1 MSRKTTTRL
10 TDTIDALK
18 RHNDFLGLLMDEL
31 RDLLEGASDFENRKP
46 ILTTLDALLA
56 NLRQQF
62 ELEEKGGYLEDVL
75 DRYPNW
81 HPQVVHLRQ
90 QHALLRQQL
99 CVARNRIATLS
110 PDAPVGHEIER
121 QLVDWMNTYGEHRHR
136 GTALIQDAFA
146 LETGVG
152 E

>member
-1 MSRKTTTRL
+1 MNRKSTTRL

-18 RHNDFLGLLMDEL
+18 RHNDLLSLLMDEL
-31 RDLLEGASDFENRKP
+31 PDLLEGAADCENRKP
-46 ILTTLDALLA
+46 ILMTLEALLV
-56 NLRQQF
+56 NLRRQF

-81 HPQVVHLRQ
+81 HPQVVHLSQ

-99 CVARNRIATLS
+99 CEARNRIAKL
-110 PDAPVGHEIER
+110 PAGAPIAQEIQR
-121 QLVDWMNTYGEHRHR
+121 QLVDWMKTYREHRCR
-136 GTALIQDAFA
+136 ETALIQDAFS

>member
-1 MSRKTTTRL
+1 MIQKSTTRL
-10 TDTIDALK
+10 TDTIDALE
-18 RHNDFLGLLMDEL
+18 RHNDLLGLLMDEL

-46 ILTTLDALLA
+46 IQTTLDALLV

-99 CVARNRIATLS
+99 CEARKRIATLS
-110 PDAPVGHEIER
+110 PGEPLGQEVQR
-121 QLVDWMNTYGEHRHR
+121 QLVDWMNTYDEHRHR
-136 GTALIQDAFA
+136 ETALIQDAFA
-146 LETGVG
+146 LETGAG

>member
-1 MSRKTTTRL
+1 MVQKSTTRL
-10 TDTIDALK
+10 TNTIDALK
-18 RHNDFLGLLMDEL
+18 RYNDLLRLLMDEL

-46 ILTTLDALLA
+46 ILRTLDPLLV
-56 NLRQQF
+56 NLSQQF

-75 DRYPNW
+75 NRYPNW

-99 CVARNRIATLS
+99 CEARKRIATLS
-110 PDAPVGHEIER
+110 PGEPIGQEIQR
-121 QLVDWMNTYGEHRHR
+121 QLVDWMNTYDEHRHR
-136 GTALIQDAFA
+136 ETALIQDAFA

>member
-1 MSRKTTTRL
+1 MSRESRKRL
-10 TDTIDALK
+10 TDTIDGLK
-18 RHNDFLGLLMDEL
+18 RHNDLLGLLMDEL
-31 RDLLEGASDFENRKP
+31 RDLLEAASAFENRKP
-46 ILTTLDALLA
+46 ILTTLDALLV

-62 ELEEKGGYLEDVL
+62 ELEEQGGYLEDVL

-99 CVARNRIATLS
+99 CEARNRIATLP
-110 PDAPVGHEIER
+110 PDAAIGDEIRR
-121 QLVDWMNTYGEHRHR
+121 QLADWMSTYDEHRHR
-136 GTALIQDAFA
+136 ETALIQDAFA

>member
-1 MSRKTTTRL
+1 MIRKSTTRL

-18 RHNDFLGLLMDEL
+18 RHNDLLGLLMDEL
-31 RDLLEGASDFENRKP
+31 RDLLEGASDCENRNP
-46 ILTTLDALLA
+46 ILMTLETLLV

-81 HPQVVHLRQ
+81 YPQVVHLRQ

-99 CVARNRIATLS
+99 CEARKRIATL
-110 PDAPVGHEIER
+110 PPGAPIGHEIQR
-121 QLVDWMNTYGEHRHR
+121 QLVDWMNTYDEHRHR
-136 GTALIQDAFA
+136 ETALIQDAFA